1 MKIYHLPDTPKS
13 LVFDID
19 LTLYDSRA
27 YHGSQRKLLIERLA
41 AYLGASVQEA
51 EAKLGTIRDDFA
63 RHNAGR
69 QLSMGNTFRYLG
81 VSLYTSIKW
90 REELFMPEDYL
101 RPDCD
106 LDCAL
111 AKLSATFRIAA
122 VTNNPTSIGER
133 TLSALGVRR
142 HFMPVLGL
150 DRFWESKPTLVPFQM
165 VSAHHEVP
173 LNEMISIGDRMAV
186 DIELPVEH
194 GMGGILVE
202 EVDDVYR
209 LPDVLQCRLSQG

>member
-27 YHGSQRKLLIERLA
+27 YQASQRQLLIERLA
-41 AYLGASVQEA
+41 AYLQLSVPET
-51 EAKLGTIRDDFA
+51 EAKLRTIREDFA

-69 QLSMGNTFRYLG
+69 QLSMGNTFRDLG
-81 VSLYTSIKW
+81 VSLSTSIKW
-90 REELFMPEDYL
+90 RKEQFVPEDYL
-101 RPDCD
+101 RPDRD

-111 AKLSATFRIAA
+111 AELSADFRIAA
-122 VTNNPTSIGER
+122 VTNNPTSIGDR
-133 TLSALGVRR
+133 TLIALGVRR

-150 DRFWESKPTLVPFQM
+150 DGFRESKPTLIPFQM
-165 VSAHHEVP
+165 VSVQHRVP

-186 DIELPVEH
+186 DIELPVAH

-202 EVDDVYR
+202 GVSDVYH
-209 LPDVLQCRLSQG
+209 LPEVLRCRLRQG